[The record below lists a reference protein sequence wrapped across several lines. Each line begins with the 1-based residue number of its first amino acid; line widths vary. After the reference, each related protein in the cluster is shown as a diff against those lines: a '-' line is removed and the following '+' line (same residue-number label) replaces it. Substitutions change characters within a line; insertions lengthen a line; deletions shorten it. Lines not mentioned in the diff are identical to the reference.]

1 VIPSRHQQEVVTDI
15 DLRKL
20 RYFVSVAEQLHFRKA
35 AEELHLAQPALS
47 RSISALERE
56 LGTTLFER
64 DKRSVTLTAAGRQL
78 LDDAPPLLAAAD
90 ATRRRVQRAGRGAH
104 HLVVGFRAG
113 ILVTPAVRAF
123 AAEHSEVT
131 VAVERLEW
139 DEQEEAIL
147 SGRVDIAY
155 ARQPISER
163 GLRLIPLFAESR
175 LAALPAGHRLAQ
187 RSCLSTVDLA
197 DEPQLRYL
205 QAAPVPGLSGPQRPL
220 RSVEE
225 KLEHVAAGHGI
236 IVLPL
241 SATQYYGRPDIVY
254 VPVVDAEPDQVYLA
268 CEAARRSKLIA
279 DFIRVAESLYADDTA
294 RPTAE
299 QAPPGQVPA
308 IRKGTTMAAAS
319 R

>member
-1 VIPSRHQQEVVTDI
+1 MTDV

-20 RYFVSVAEQLHFRKA
+20 RYFVSVAEHLHFRKA

-56 LGTTLFER
+56 LGTTLFAR
-64 DKRSVTLTAAGRQL
+64 DRRSVTLTAAGRQL
-78 LDDAPPLLAAAD
+78 LEDAGPLLAAAD

-123 AAEHSEVT
+123 TAEHPEVT

-155 ARQPISER
+155 VRQPITER
-163 GLRLIPLFAESR
+163 GLRLTPLFAERR
-175 LAALPAGHRLAQ
+175 LAALPAGHRFAQ
-187 RSCLSTVDLA
+187 RRALSTVDLA
-197 DEPQLRYL
+197 DEPHLRYL
-205 QAAPVPGLSGPQRPL
+205 QPAPLRGVPGPQRPL

-241 SATQYYGRPDIVY
+241 SATQYYVRPDIVY
-254 VPVVDAEPDQVYLA
+254 VPVVDAEPDQVFLA
-268 CEAARRSKLIA
+268 SAAQRQSALLEDFVAVAAVAARRSA
-279 DFIRVAESLYADDTA
+279 DVTVGVI
-294 RPTAE
+294 
-299 QAPPGQVPA
+299 G
-308 IRKGTTMAAAS
+308 
-319 R
+319 